1 MSSKLLHLKVIFILL
16 SASLQLAGQTS
27 PLAISQFTNGFDG
40 WQPDNPWHL
49 SSQGGMQAGDS
60 YLRMPVGINPGN
72 KGSKLIAFNPSED
85 WTGNFIAK
93 GVNQLELNFVNW
105 SESDPAYLRIALSNA
120 ASPQQSFGTWWVS
133 NDFVFFPP
141 ESGWGVASFSINA
154 NSMHRVGN
162 LGGTIGLDTFEDTL
176 SNINGL
182 RILSSTLGFA
192 AIGDEFYGV
201 VGMDNIQLVSVPE
214 PSQIAL
220 IIGLMIGLI
229 PLFLEH

>member
-1 MSSKLLHLKVIFILL
+1 
-16 SASLQLAGQTS
+16 
-27 PLAISQFTNGFDG
+27 
-40 WQPDNPWHL
+40 
-49 SSQGGMQAGDS
+49 
-60 YLRMPVGINPGN
+60 
-72 KGSKLIAFNPSED
+72 
-85 WTGNFIAK
+85 
-93 GVNQLELNFVNW
+93 
-105 SESDPAYLRIALSNA
+105 
-120 ASPQQSFGTWWVS
+120 
-133 NDFVFFPP
+133 
-141 ESGWGVASFSINA
+141 
-154 NSMHRVGN
+154 MHRVGN

>member
-1 MSSKLLHLKVIFILL
+1 
-16 SASLQLAGQTS
+16 
-27 PLAISQFTNGFDG
+27 
-40 WQPDNPWHL
+40 
-49 SSQGGMQAGDS
+49 
-60 YLRMPVGINPGN
+60 
-72 KGSKLIAFNPSED
+72 
-85 WTGNFIAK
+85 
-93 GVNQLELNFVNW
+93 
-105 SESDPAYLRIALSNA
+105 
-120 ASPQQSFGTWWVS
+120 
-133 NDFVFFPP
+133 
-141 ESGWGVASFSINA
+141 
-154 NSMHRVGN
+154 MHRVGN

-201 VGMDNIQLVSVPE
+201 VGMDNIQLISAFLE